1 MLEAL
6 KGKVQG
12 GKREGGRG
20 EGGKGGISEMEE
32 MEMPPT
38 EISGRRISIRG
49 NTHVPLEALIAF
61 FEASSHLDRIRQP
74 TACIALE
81 AG

>member
-1 MLEAL
+1 
-6 KGKVQG
+6 
-12 GKREGGRG
+12 
-20 EGGKGGISEMEE
+20 MEE